1 MYVLTIPDD
10 MGNLYDYPEGA
21 LNEIRRVLSKDMDLY
36 IEGPS
41 KVGLFMYDNR
51 TFVVENFNDEPVEIT
66 VVGDPDDVK
75 LLKSLISDEE
85 VAPAP
90 APQAGA
96 MGGFWARYAPRKA
109 SFKITLKPHSYK
121 AYSY

>member
-1 MYVLTIPDD
+1 
-10 MGNLYDYPEGA
+10 
-21 LNEIRRVLSKDMDLY
+21 VLSKDMDLY

-51 TFVVENFNDEPVEIT
+51 TFVVENFNDEPVEIN
-66 VVGDPDDVK
+66 VVGNPDEIKQLVN
-75 LLKSLISDEE
+75 LLEDETLT
-85 VAPAP
+85 P
-90 APQAGA
+90 APQPQ
-96 MGGFWARYAPRKA
+96 MSGFWARMFPPRA